1 MERVLLRIARHC
13 QTLPRKGSNLQAAAA
28 RAAAALASCSR
39 TTSLRCPSPALA
51 LPPTCNILFHVPPHA
66 SGAHSVW
73 IDVFSI
79 DQNATVTKSLDWYSD
94 NTLFV
99 RVLGCLNADNDS
111 GGITTSS
118 ALSARF
124 VRSCKS
130 RDMWPLHACDMWP
143 LHAYNPSRGCTQH
156 SLVTVELHCCRVQ
169 LVLGMSLTAC
179 ARTPQV
185 SLKSHAVH
193 AGCQSVG
200 EANLSQPLLVLVRAH
215 VRARTHAIHVWLF
228 TIIPRPRAHHH
239 LVFVPRASVTHHWQI
254 RSVRVRHV
262 RRRHRR

>member
-1 MERVLLRIARHC
+1 MVHLSHMERVLLRIARHC

-39 TTSLRCPSPALA
+39 TTSLRSPSPALP
-51 LPPTCNILFHVPPHA
+51 LPPTCNLLFHVPPHA

-94 NTLFV
+94 NTLFA

-111 GGITTSS
+111 GGITMSS

-130 RDMWPLHACDMWP
+130 RDLCPLHTCDMCP
-143 LHAYNPSRGCTQH
+143 LHAYNASRGCTQH
-156 SLVTVELHCCRVQ
+156 
-169 LVLGMSLTAC
+169 
-179 ARTPQV
+179 
-185 SLKSHAVH
+185 
-193 AGCQSVG
+193 
-200 EANLSQPLLVLVRAH
+200 
-215 VRARTHAIHVWLF
+215 
-228 TIIPRPRAHHH
+228 
-239 LVFVPRASVTHHWQI
+239 
-254 RSVRVRHV
+254 
-262 RRRHRR
+262 